1 MKSYDYIII
10 GAGSAGCVLANR
22 LSKDPNNSVL
32 LLEAGKADKDSNIHV
47 PAGFQK
53 LFRSKYD
60 WDLDSVPQKHVADR
74 KMYQPRGKML
84 GGSSSLNAMI
94 YIRGNRLDYDTWAK
108 YGNKGWSHDEVLPY
122 FKKSEGNLQKKS
134 EGHGN
139 DGELTVTYRNYTNE
153 LSNVFVKAAQEVGY
167 TLNEDFNDGEQEGVG
182 HYQVT
187 HRDGARCSAA
197 VAFLRPAMD
206 RPNLTVMT
214 EAMVHRVVIENN
226 EAKGVI
232 YEQKGQEHQVNANFE
247 VIVSGGAFGSP
258 HILMLSGV
266 GHGDELKKHK
276 IEVQQ
281 HLPGVGKNL
290 QDHLNSGCIYESSY
304 KKTLDTADTFPRI
317 FGSMYQYMVN
327 KTGPFN
333 SNVAEVGGF
342 CKSTPDQAAPDIQ
355 FHFVPAFFIDHGFV
369 KPKGNGYSLGAC
381 ILNPGSKG
389 TVSLASSKPSVS
401 PLIDPNYLSDS
412 DDLRRMLL
420 GVRKAQEICMSKA
433 FKPYFKSHHIPSTF
447 STDDQIHTDAIHK
460 LSHTLYHPAGTCKMG
475 NDDMAVVNDKLMVHG
490 VNNLRVVDASVMP
503 NVTRGNTN
511 APTIMI
517 AEKAS
522 EFIIQRKMQMMTS

>member
-32 LLEAGKADKDSNIHV
+32 LLEAGKKDKDSNIHI
-47 PAGFQK
+47 PAAFNK
-53 LFRSKYD
+53 LFRSKLD
-60 WDLDSVPQKHVADR
+60 WDLDSVPQKHVANR
-74 KMYQPRGKML
+74 EMYQPRAKVL
-84 GGSSSLNAMI
+84 GGCSSMNAMI

-108 YGNKGWSHDEVLPY
+108 YGNKGWFYDDVLPY

-134 EGHGN
+134 AAHGN
-139 DGELTVTYRNYTNE
+139 NGELTVTYRNYTNE

-167 TLNEDFNDGEQEGVG
+167 TLNDDFNDGEQEGVG

-187 HRDGARCSAA
+187 HRDGARCSTV

-206 RPNLTVMT
+206 RPNLTVET

-226 EAKGVI
+226 QATGVV
-232 YEQKGQEHQVNANFE
+232 YEQKGQKHQVNANFE

-258 HILMLSGV
+258 QILMLSGV
-266 GHGDELKKHK
+266 GHGDELKRHG

-290 QDHLNSGCIYESSY
+290 QDHLNSGCIYESNY
-304 KKTLDTADTFPRI
+304 KKTLDTAEGFPRI
-317 FGSMYQYMVN
+317 FSSLYQYLVKKN
-327 KTGPFN
+327 GPFN
-333 SNVAEVGGF
+333 SNVGEAGGF
-342 CKSTPDQAAPDIQ
+342 CKSSPDQDAPDIQ
-355 FHFVPAFFIDHGFV
+355 FHFAPAFFVDHGFV

-381 ILNPGSKG
+381 LLNPSSKG
-389 TVSLASSKPSVS
+389 TVTLASSNPAAK

-412 DDLRRMLL
+412 DDLRRMLI
-420 GVRKAQEICMSKA
+420 GVKKAQEICMSKA
-433 FKPYFKSHHIPSTF
+433 FQPYFKAHHIPNHFT
-447 STDDQIHTDAIHK
+447 TDDKVLTDAIYE
-460 LSHTLYHPAGTCKMG
+460 LSHTLYHPVGTCKMG

-490 VNNLRVVDASVMP
+490 VNNLRVVDASIMP

-522 EFIIQRKMQMMTS
+522 DLIIQRKMQMMEG